1 MKIGL
6 FEILK
11 ADKNAWALPNFLT
24 LARLAFLPI
33 IIYFINQQTVQGD
46 WWALLFIFC
55 SGISDYFDGYFARKL
70 NKTSELG
77 KMLDPLIDKVLIGVL
92 MLFLAAYKEL
102 PYWYVGMVIFRD
114 ILILIASLY
123 LIKHLRNIAQ
133 ANMLG
138 KWTLTSYVFVIMF
151 YMVSFGPF
159 NIIVMWISVVLIPV
173 SFINYFRIYKNLLA
187 QTKNK

>member
-1 MKIGL
+1 MKIGI
-6 FEILK
+6 FEILR
-11 ADKNAWALPNFLT
+11 ADKNVWGLPNFLT

-33 IIYFINQQTVQGD
+33 IIYFINQHTVKGD
-46 WWALLFIFC
+46 WLALLFIFC
-55 SGISDYFDGYFARKL
+55 SGVSDYFDGYFARKL

-77 KMLDPLIDKVLIGVL
+77 KMLDPLIDKLLIGVL

-123 LIKHLRNIAQ
+123 LIKHLRDIAQ
-133 ANMLG
+133 SNMLG

-151 YMVSFGPF
+151 YMVNFYPF
-159 NIIVMWISVVLIPV
+159 NVIVMWTSVILIPV
-173 SFINYFRIYKNLLA
+173 SLVTYFRNYKNLFTKDKA
-187 QTKNK
+187 Q